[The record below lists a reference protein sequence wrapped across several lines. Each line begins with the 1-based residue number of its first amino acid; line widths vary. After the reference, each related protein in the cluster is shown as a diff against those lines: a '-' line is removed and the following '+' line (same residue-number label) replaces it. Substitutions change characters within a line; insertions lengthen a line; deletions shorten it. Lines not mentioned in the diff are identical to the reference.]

1 MNPDL
6 LKGKGALT
14 TETAADPNSQYW
26 CSGSGQLQSEQPS
39 LPDIITIQYSPV
51 KFPWFFL
58 LWGIAKGTYVLG
70 KRRNIQELLTDRI
83 HRRYGMRD
91 PCDSEESV
99 RKTKDLMSD
108 VKAWDESARTQ
119 WVFISGLAFNQI
131 SDPLFFSDSGV
142 EQGSRIPYL
151 RPVLSRKLWI
161 FSGIS

>member
-1 MNPDL
+1 MRQ
-6 LKGKGALT
+6 KERGTLT
-14 TETAADPNSQYW
+14 AETAGDPGSSDALDPGNCSRNSHHFRISAQCNIY
-26 CSGSGQLQSEQPS
+26 L
-39 LPDIITIQYSPV
+39 
-51 KFPWFFL
+51 KFPWFFP
-58 LWGIAKGTYVLG
+58 LWGIAKGTSALG
-70 KRRNIQELLTDRI
+70 KSRNIQELLTDRI

-151 RPVLSRKLWI
+151 RPVLSRKFWI